1 MKPYLI
7 WPFEFCVT
15 LNLPKKKL
23 RILCSFL
30 QLTSIPHLI
39 DIKLLIILLT
49 ADLFS
54 VVICPFWV
62 SMKNCPYFISNC
74 ALCVFFFFFFQYIKC
89 YPQCPAIHL
98 FFMRLLHNNNQSN
111 VLYFIFPRSKIIVC
125 WFITHYEGSA
135 ICKTLLANG
144 QNCPLVCSSK
154 ENLAQLFPLLW
165 CFWRKR
171 LKYVFF
177 QKIVVILCWN
187 DTF

>member
-1 MKPYLI
+1 MFVSTTYFNSTFDWYQIINNFVNCWFVLSCHMSVLSKY
-7 WPFEFCVT
+7 EK
-15 LNLPKKKL
+15 LPL
-23 RILCSFL
+23 FY
-30 QLTSIPHLI
+30 
-39 DIKLLIILLT
+39 IKLCI
-49 ADLFS
+49 
-54 VVICPFWV
+54 VC
-62 SMKNCPYFISNC
+62 
-74 ALCVFFFFFFQYIKC
+74 FFFFFFQYIKC

-171 LKYVFF
+171 LKYFF
-177 QKIVVILCWN
+177 LQKSVVILCWK